1 MKRLSGDIRLT
12 VALLGVLLVVVIAS
26 AIWQADPG
34 NHYPPLVSLSNR
46 PDGSRG
52 LRLSLA
58 DLGYTVTDQVS
69 GAFAPPEGASLAFLL
84 EPITGIDE
92 AEWQA
97 LDEWIEAGGTLI
109 LAGNSFGTL
118 LAVQHYEFGILY
130 REQAVEAV
138 TPGMPVFTSPP
149 LRGTAAVK
157 ASAYL
162 ESTHDDF
169 TVLMAVEGQ
178 PVLIAKEM
186 GAGRLILCA
195 NPYPFSNA
203 GLKEAGNPALVLNLV
218 AQGAPRGALI
228 WFDEWHHG
236 IRSLSD
242 EVIGP
247 ENWLRYTPTGHA
259 LLLVVGIVFMALV
272 LQGWNF
278 GRPLSSIQQIYRRA
292 PLEHIT
298 AIANLSR
305 RAGHRGWAL
314 RQYHNALRRH
324 FSRRYR
330 ISPALDDRQFVT
342 ELSRYHP
349 GLDSTRLLSLLQRL
363 QQPAVGEAEAVH
375 LAAEAV
381 DWLEAQP

>member
-1 MKRLSGDIRLT
+1 LYLEQP
-12 VALLGVLLVVVIAS
+12 AEEVV
-26 AIWQADPG
+26 PG
-34 NHYPPLVSLSNR
+34 L
-46 PDGSRG
+46 
-52 LRLSLA
+52 
-58 DLGYTVTDQVS
+58 
-69 GAFAPPEGASLAFLL
+69 
-84 EPITGIDE
+84 
-92 AEWQA
+92 
-97 LDEWIEAGGTLI
+97 
-109 LAGNSFGTL
+109 
-118 LAVQHYEFGILY
+118 
-130 REQAVEAV
+130 
-138 TPGMPVFTSPP
+138 PVFTSPP
-149 LRGTAAVK
+149 LPGTAAVK

-162 ESTHDDF
+162 ESTQDDF

-178 PVLIAKEM
+178 PVLISRKM

-203 GLKEAGNPALVLNLV
+203 GLQEAGNPALVLNLV

-236 IRSLSD
+236 FRSLSD

-259 LLLVVGIVFMALV
+259 LLLVVGIVFLALV

-278 GRPLSSIQQIYRRA
+278 GRPLTSGHQIYRRA

-305 RAGHRGWAL
+305 RAGHRNWAL
-314 RQYHNALRRH
+314 QQYHNALRRH

-330 ISPALDDRQFVT
+330 ISPALDDRQFVA

-349 GLDSTRLLSLLQRL
+349 SLDSARMLSLLQRL
-363 QQPAVGEAEAVH
+363 QQPAVGETEAVH

-381 DWLEAQP
+381 DWLEAQS